1 MKGSKQLAALRH
13 TIEEKKQDHNA
24 FKTSHANLNFNEYKK
39 PSQAKPS
46 QNQPKIK
53 EPKKI
58 KPYRL
63 YIEYKHI
70 TALWSII

>member
-39 PSQAKPS
+39 PSQAKPK
-46 QNQPKIK
+46 PTEDKKAK
-53 EPKKI
+53 EDQTI
-58 KPYRL
+58 Q
-63 YIEYKHI
+63 
-70 TALWSII
+70 IIHRV